1 MWGQVHPEVITASRA
16 IAEAGKFED
25 AIFAAFRLVEAT
37 IQERISSKQIG
48 EPLIAEAFD
57 GNPPQINI
65 SDDRRDQRGVRN
77 LVSGASNIGNDR
89 GHKRTPLTP
98 CESLDDCVLYLGFAS
113 FLLYLL
119 AKDRNTFPRIDS
131 VRVLGT
137 PEEPRAELRGINF
150 VGSQVT
156 VNAAGKQA
164 TVVRTEPSVLEIL
177 LPQRFFGDV
186 TVLVDGKPSS
196 EAFCDASSFG
206 EQPANSYEVIA
217 TEVPLYSDATAST
230 KRPDVVGLL
239 LRSSEAS
246 REFLRI
252 VPTYPNRYKAGCYVT
267 HGPHVAG
274 SGVGETW
281 YRDPVS
287 GKIEYAWTGSLVIA
301 PNNLGNVGTFKFG
314 GISILPQSVSRLRA
328 RGRRYT

>member
-1 MWGQVHPEVITASRA
+1 VPIKGLPLRHAS
-16 IAEAGKFED
+16 
-25 AIFAAFRLVEAT
+25 L
-37 IQERISSKQIG
+37 
-48 EPLIAEAFD
+48 
-57 GNPPQINI
+57 
-65 SDDRRDQRGVRN
+65 
-77 LVSGASNIGNDR
+77 
-89 GHKRTPLTP
+89 
-98 CESLDDCVLYLGFAS
+98 LDDCVLYLGFAS
-113 FLLYLL
+113 FLLYLP
-119 AKDRNTFPRIDS
+119 AKDRNTFPQIDS

-137 PEEPRAELRGINF
+137 PEEPRAELRGINL

-164 TVVRTEPSVLEIL
+164 TVVRL
-177 LPQRFFGDV
+177 
-186 TVLVDGKPSS
+186 
-196 EAFCDASSFG
+196 
-206 EQPANSYEVIA
+206 IA

-314 GISILPQSVSRLRA
+314 GISILPQSVQTQIGENRCLRVTGW
-328 RGRRYT
+328 GRDGPIQKESDVTDRVRWKNIKERRHLLSTACRSGLQQVPTGTYTFLSLDVIY